1 MNSFQR
7 IEEYAHT
14 IPQEPKVVAGANP
27 DQDLT
32 SWPSHGHLEVENLT
46 AGYLL
51 DSEPVLSG
59 VDLDARPCQR
69 IAIVGRSGS
78 GKSSLVASVLR
89 LATKFKGRVA
99 IDGIDLDTVDAEHL
113 RQGVSFIPQ
122 NPTLFEG
129 QLRFN
134 LDFTG
139 TVEDAALQGVL
150 DDVLGN
156 TDKHWSLDQV
166 ITANGANLSQ
176 GERQLIAVARALVAD
191 TKIVII
197 DEATAS
203 LDEASDHRIQRLLRE
218 RLADKTLLAIAHRLA
233 TIIDFDMVL
242 VMDKGQVVERG
253 NPQQLVD
260 SGQGEFW
267 KLWKA
272 MYSSNTPREGRSS

>member
-7 IEEYAHT
+7 IEEYVHT
-14 IPQEPKVVAGANP
+14 VPREPRVVAGATA
-27 DQDLT
+27 DQDLM

-46 AGYLL
+46 AGYSL

-99 IDGIDLDTVDAEHL
+99 IDGVDLDTVDAERL
-113 RQGVSFIPQ
+113 RRGVSFIPQ

-129 QLRFN
+129 PLRFN

-139 TVEDAALQGVL
+139 TIGDEVLQKVL
-150 DDVLGN
+150 DDVLRD
-156 TDKHWSLDQV
+156 TEKQWCLDKL

-176 GERQLIAVARALVAD
+176 GERQLIAVARALVAN

-218 RLADKTLLAIAHRLA
+218 RLADRTLLAIAHRLA

-242 VMDKGQVVERG
+242 VMDKGQIVERG

-260 SGQGEFW
+260 SGRGEFW
-267 KLWKA
+267 KLWNA
-272 MYSSNTPREGRSS
+272 MYRNNSPDESSS